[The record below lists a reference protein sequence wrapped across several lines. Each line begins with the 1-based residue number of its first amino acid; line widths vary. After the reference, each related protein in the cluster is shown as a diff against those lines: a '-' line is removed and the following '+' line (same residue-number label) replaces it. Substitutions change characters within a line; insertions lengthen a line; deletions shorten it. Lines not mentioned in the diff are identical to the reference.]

1 MRATGIIMI
10 LLASLVFPGII
21 TRVKSIASGRKGPG
35 LFQPMLDI
43 LRLLKKGTI
52 YSTTTSFIFKIAPV
66 IYFSTILT
74 AAFLLPFDN
83 EPGVLSFKGDFI
95 AFSYI
100 LALGKFFMIIAAL
113 DTGSAFEGMGAS
125 REALYSMLV
134 EPAFFI
140 LMASFAMFTGHTSF
154 YEIYSSIYFGSY
166 IAVFVGVLAAY
177 NLFQIIMV
185 ENSRVPY
192 DDPKTHLE
200 LTMIHEV
207 MVLDN
212 SGFDLA
218 LINFASALK
227 FVVFGTLISNFFF
240 APDIS
245 IYLGILIF
253 LAIQIVFAVI
263 VGIAESFRARF
274 KLRNNNKAIVL
285 LAPISI
291 LIFLSIL
298 MLLTNQN

>member
-10 LLASLVFPGII
+10 LIASLVFPGII

-83 EPGVLSFKGDFI
+83 QPGLLSFKGDFI

-134 EPAFFI
+134 EPAFLI

-227 FVVFGTLISNFFF
+227 FVIFGTLISNFFF
-240 APDIS
+240 APDTS

-253 LAIQIVFAVI
+253 LAIQFVFAVI
-263 VGIAESFRARF
+263 VGVAESFRARF

-291 LIFLSIL
+291 LIFLSLL

>member
-1 MRATGIIMI
+1 MRISSIILI
-10 LLASLVFPGII
+10 LIASLVFPGII
-21 TRVKSIASGRKGPG
+21 VRVKSIASGRKGPG
-35 LFQPMLDI
+35 LLQPMFDI

-66 IYFSTILT
+66 VYFSTIIT
-74 AAFLLPFDN
+74 AAFLLPFNN
-83 EPGVLSFKGDFI
+83 EPGLLSFKGDFI

-125 REALYSMLV
+125 REALYSLLV

-140 LMASFAMFTGHTSF
+140 LMASFAMLTGHTSF
-154 YEIYSSIYFGSY
+154 YDIYNSLYFGSY
-166 IAVFVGVLAAY
+166 IAAFAGFLAAF
-177 NLFQIIMV
+177 NIFQIMMV
-185 ENSRVPY
+185 ENSRLPY

-218 LINFASALK
+218 LINYASSLK
-227 FVVFGTLISNFFF
+227 FVIFGSLISNFFF
-240 APDIS
+240 TPS
-245 IYLGILIF
+245 LPIYLCILIF
-253 LAIQIVFAVI
+253 FGIQTLIAVL
-263 VGIAESFRARF
+263 VGIAESFRARY

-285 LAPISI
+285 LTPISI

-298 MLLTNQN
+298 MIITHQY

>member
-10 LLASLVFPGII
+10 LLACLVFPGII
-21 TRVKSIASGRKGPG
+21 TRTKSIASGRKGPG

-43 LRLLKKGTI
+43 LRLLKKGI
-52 YSTTTSFIFKIAPV
+52 VYSTTSSFIFKIAPV
-66 IYFSTILT
+66 IYFSTILS
-74 AAFLLPFDN
+74 AAFLLPFN
-83 EPGVLSFKGDFI
+83 NQPGLLSFQGDFI

-113 DTGSAFEGMGAS
+113 DTGSAFEGMGSS

-140 LMASFAMFTGHTSF
+140 LFASFAMFTGHTSF
-154 YEIYSSIYFGSY
+154 YEIYNSIYFGSY
-166 IAVFVGVLAAY
+166 IAVFAGVLAAY

-218 LINFASALK
+218 LINFASSLK
-227 FVVFGTLISNFFF
+227 FVIFGTLISNFFF
-240 APDIS
+240 IPNLPV
-245 IYLGILIF
+245 YYGILIF
-253 LAIQIVFAVI
+253 LGIQILFAI
-263 VGIAESFRARF
+263 HVGIAESFRARY

-285 LAPISI
+285 LTPISI
-291 LIFLSIL
+291 LIFLSLL
-298 MLLTNQN
+298 MLITNQY

>member
-1 MRATGIIMI
+1 MKATGIIMI
-10 LLASLVFPGII
+10 LLTSLVFPGII

-43 LRLLKKGTI
+43 LRLLKKGNV
-52 YSTTTSFIFKIAPV
+52 YSSTTSFIFKIAPV
-66 IYFSTILT
+66 VYFSTILS
-74 AAFLLPFDN
+74 AAFLIPFDN
-83 EPGVLSFKGDFI
+83 QPGLLSFNGDFI

-134 EPAFFI
+134 EPAFFV

-154 YEIYSSIYFGSY
+154 YEIYNSIYFGSY
-166 IAVFVGVLAAY
+166 IAVFAGVLAAY

-185 ENSRVPY
+185 ENSRLPY

-218 LINFASALK
+218 LINFASSLK
-227 FVVFGTLISNFFF
+227 FVVFGALISNFFF
-240 APDIS
+240 TPDLPV
-245 IYLGILIF
+245 YLGILIF
-253 LAIQIVFAVI
+253 LGIQVLMAVM
-263 VGIAESFRARF
+263 VGMVESFRARY

-285 LAPISI
+285 FTPISI

-298 MLLTNQN
+298 MVIMHQS

>member
-10 LLASLVFPGII
+10 LLTCLVFPGII
-21 TRVKSIASGRKGPG
+21 TRTKSIASGRKGPG

-43 LRLLKKGTI
+43 LRLLKKGI
-52 YSTTTSFIFKIAPV
+52 VYSTTSSFIFKIAPV
-66 IYFSTILT
+66 IYFSTILS
-74 AAFLLPFDN
+74 AAFLLPFNN
-83 EPGVLSFKGDFI
+83 EPGILSFQGDFI

-140 LMASFAMFTGHTSF
+140 LFASFAMFTGHTSF
-154 YEIYSSIYFGSY
+154 YEIYNSIYFGSY
-166 IAVFVGVLAAY
+166 IAIFAGVLAAY

-218 LINFASALK
+218 LINFASSLK
-227 FVVFGTLISNFFF
+227 FVIFGTLISNFFF
-240 APDIS
+240 TPNLPV
-245 IYLGILIF
+245 YNGILIF
-253 LAIQIVFAVI
+253 IGIQVLFAII
-263 VGIAESFRARF
+263 VGIAESFRARY

-285 LAPISI
+285 LTPISI
-291 LIFLSIL
+291 LIFLSLL
-298 MLLTNQN
+298 MLLTNQY

>member
-1 MRATGIIMI
+1 MRGIGFILI
-10 LLASLVFPGII
+10 LLFSLVFPGII
-21 TRVKSIASGRKGPG
+21 ARVKSIASGRKGPG

-43 LRLLKKGTI
+43 IRLLKKGTV
-52 YSTTTSFIFKIAPV
+52 YSSTTSIIFKIAPV
-66 IYFSTILT
+66 IYFSTILS
-74 AAFLLPFDN
+74 AAFLIPFDSH
-83 EPGVLSFKGDFI
+83 PGLLSFNGDFI

-140 LMASFAMFTGHTSF
+140 LMASFAMLTGHTSF
-154 YEIYSSIYFGSY
+154 YEIYTSLYFGSY
-166 IAVFVGVLAAY
+166 IAVFAGILAAF

-185 ENSRVPY
+185 ENSRLPY

-218 LINFASALK
+218 LINYGSSLK
-227 FVVFGTLISNFFF
+227 FVIFGTLISNFFF
-240 APDIS
+240 IHDLPEYFNYI
-245 IYLGILIF
+245 IF
-253 LAIQIVFAVI
+253 FVLQGLFAVL
-263 VGIAESFRARF
+263 VGLAESFRARY

-285 LAPISI
+285 LTPISI

-298 MLLTNQN
+298 MIITKQL

>member
-1 MRATGIIMI
+1 MKAAGIIMI
-10 LLASLVFPGII
+10 LLTSLVFPGII

-43 LRLLKKGTI
+43 IRLLKKGSV

-66 IYFSTILT
+66 VYFSTILS
-74 AAFLLPFDN
+74 AACLLPFDN
-83 EPGVLSFKGDFI
+83 EPGLLSFNGDFI

-125 REALYSMLV
+125 REALYSLLV
-134 EPAFFI
+134 EPAFFV

-154 YEIYSSIYFGSY
+154 YEIYNSIYFSSY

-185 ENSRVPY
+185 ENSRLPY

-218 LINFASALK
+218 LINFASSMK

-240 APDIS
+240 TPETPL
-245 IYLGILIF
+245 YLGIAIF
-253 LAIQIVFAVI
+253 LSIQFLFAVM
-263 VGIAESFRARF
+263 VGIAESFRARY

-285 LAPISI
+285 LTPISI

-298 MLLTNQN
+298 MIIMHQN

>member
-1 MRATGIIMI
+1 MI
-10 LLASLVFPGII
+10 LLTCLVFPGII
-21 TRVKSIASGRKGPG
+21 TRTKSIASGRKGPG

-43 LRLLKKGTI
+43 LRLLKKGI
-52 YSTTTSFIFKIAPV
+52 VYSTTSSFIFKIAPV
-66 IYFSTILT
+66 IYFSTILS
-74 AAFLLPFDN
+74 AAFLLPFNN
-83 EPGVLSFKGDFI
+83 EPGILSFQGDFI

-140 LMASFAMFTGHTSF
+140 LFASFAMFTGHTSF
-154 YEIYSSIYFGSY
+154 YEIYNSIYFGSY
-166 IAVFVGVLAAY
+166 IAIFAGVLAAY

-218 LINFASALK
+218 LINFASSLK
-227 FVVFGTLISNFFF
+227 FVIFGTLISNFFF
-240 APDIS
+240 TPNLPV
-245 IYLGILIF
+245 YNGILIF
-253 LAIQIVFAVI
+253 IGIQVLFAII
-263 VGIAESFRARF
+263 VGIAESFRARY

-285 LAPISI
+285 LTPISI
-291 LIFLSIL
+291 LIFLSLL
-298 MLLTNQN
+298 MLLTNQY